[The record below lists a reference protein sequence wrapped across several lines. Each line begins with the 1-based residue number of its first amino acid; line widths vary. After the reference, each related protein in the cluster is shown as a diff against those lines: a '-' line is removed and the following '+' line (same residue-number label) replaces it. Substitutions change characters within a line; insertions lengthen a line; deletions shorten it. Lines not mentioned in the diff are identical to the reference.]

1 MFYKEQ
7 QRQSKA
13 GGNYLRE
20 QINNTDP
27 IEKYAQQLLYLTKRR
42 YYECD

>member
-7 QRQSKA
+7 QCQGKA
-13 GGNYLRE
+13 GGNYLCE
-20 QINNTDP
+20 PTNNTDP